1 MNLARHRKS
10 FSDLHQQVRD
20 GEFDQAQVIRAFY
33 DEHLAVNDLPAPF
46 YLTTVGKV
54 FRTYDR
60 PRSELAWRGRS
71 VNLKAVRKTALM
83 TVEGERDGISAVG
96 QTMAAQNLC
105 RCKSPH
111 HKAHQVQTGVG
122 HHGVLSGKKWNHQIY
137 PRVREMIYS
146 SQG

>member
-33 DEHLAVNDLPAPF
+33 DEYLAVNDLPAPF

-60 PRSELAWRGRS
+60 PRDELAWRGRS

-83 TVEGERDGISAVG
+83 TV
-96 QTMAAQNLC
+96 
-105 RCKSPH
+105 
-111 HKAHQVQTGVG
+111 
-122 HHGVLSGKKWNHQIY
+122 
-137 PRVREMIYS
+137 
-146 SQG
+146 

>member
-33 DEHLAVNDLPAPF
+33 DEYLAVNDLPAPF

-60 PRSELAWRGRS
+60 PRGELAWRGRS

-111 HKAHQVQTGVG
+111 HKAHQVQTGVS
-122 HHGVLSGKKWNHQIY
+122 HHSVLSGKKWNHQIY